1 MAILR
6 HRDERGSL
14 RVDRASAVTAPTT
27 ALGEY
32 LRRRE
37 RDPRGASPTQVP
49 DADSRRGKMGTD
61 SCDVSGAAFFVA
73 ALVAGTGCTIC
84 SKALFQV

>member
-1 MAILR
+1 MNVDPSGWIGRRRLR
-6 HRDERGSL
+6 RRP
-14 RVDRASAVTAPTT
+14 A

-61 SCDVSGAAFFVA
+61 SCDVAGAAFFVA

>member
-1 MAILR
+1 M
-6 HRDERGSL
+6 
-14 RVDRASAVTAPTT
+14 
-27 ALGEY
+27 
-32 LRRRE
+32 
-37 RDPRGASPTQVP
+37 P

-61 SCDVSGAAFFVA
+61 SCDVAGAAFFVA